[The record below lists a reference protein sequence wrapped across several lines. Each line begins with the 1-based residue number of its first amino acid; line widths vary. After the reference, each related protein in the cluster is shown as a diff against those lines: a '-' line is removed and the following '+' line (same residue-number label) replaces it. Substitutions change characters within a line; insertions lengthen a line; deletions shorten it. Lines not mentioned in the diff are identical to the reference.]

1 MIEGQEI
8 YVDEDGN
15 PIDPRDLEG
24 VSGYE
29 GDGEDYDDRR
39 GEGDGEDYDEDGREE
54 GDGEGDEEGEG
65 EGDGEGGDEREDG
78 PFRNVPMEQR
88 QYNAPVEDGDRY
100 EMREDRD
107 RDDLDMDV
115 DDGDSRGEDYDQYE
129 DIEGLGP
136 QGDGDDQERDD
147 QDRDDED
154 LQNLNYEVYDP
165 DEDDDFPEYA
175 NEHNKKLNDQIKEE
189 RKRNKEIG
197 SKVEDI
203 TERLGIMEEHHKNI
217 NQELKNTQA
226 LIDAKNQETDTEKH
240 LSQVAD
246 RQIGRITRELGKL
259 DNNGVE
265 FQDRLNDTQQQI
277 FRGNEKLDKYKLEI
291 NWNQEEMEQ
300 WA

>member
-15 PIDPRDLEG
+15 PIDPRDLQG
-24 VSGYE
+24 MSGYE
-29 GDGEDYDDRR
+29 GENVYDDDGRDGELDDGGPYDD
-39 GEGDGEDYDEDGREE
+39 DDGRE
-54 GDGEGDEEGEG
+54 GGEEGA
-65 EGDGEGGDEREDG
+65 GDEREDG
-78 PFRNVPMEQR
+78 PFAGVPLEQR
-88 QYNAPVEDGDRY
+88 QYNAPVGDGDGY

-136 QGDGDDQERDD
+136 VGDGDGDDQEGQFDGDD
-147 QDRDDED
+147 D